1 MTTSTFLSF
10 NDSLYYE
17 HVPLNTPNFNTYTL
31 SWYVK
36 TSTKQSTPRFGIYGG
51 YDSTDSGSAIDDSE
65 NHSSHI
71 IKNVSLFQIYEGNF
85 CYSGNNQDYG
95 YQGIFK
101 HHEEDDVSY
110 LNKWNHHVLVYDALA
125 SDANKLQWYYNDEQL
140 YIKEEFL
147 EGKIDVYPQSSSYS
161 GPANSIRIWFGIFEP
176 GPGDAIANVEF
187 FDGANTPGS
196 YGNAGFQLTF
206 NPSDINT
213 EVDAEGTP
221 IDIDDP
227 YGSSVILK
235 QNWLADISGTGNHWL
250 INGL

>member
-10 NDSLYYE
+10 NDTLYYE

-36 TSTKQSTPRFGIYGG
+36 TSTKQSTPRFGIYG
-51 YDSTDSGSAIDDSE
+51 AIDGS
-65 NHSSHI
+65 
-71 IKNVSLFQIYEGNF
+71 KNVSLFQIYEGNF
-85 CYSGNNQDYG
+85 CYSGNNQDYD

-101 HHEEDDVSY
+101 HHEEDDISY

-161 GPANSIRIWFGIFEP
+161 GPANSIRIWFGILEP

-227 YGSSVILK
+227 YGSDVQVKS
-235 QNWLADISGTGNHWL
+235 NWLADISGTGNHWL
-250 INGL
+250 INEL